1 MTDAFER
8 SALTIVADYRGLSV
22 PQMQDLRAQLRAQQA
37 DMKVAKNTLTKLAAH
52 AREINGLDDVLEGP
66 TALVF
71 AWQDPAQPAKIVRD
85 FARTSRILTV
95 KAAVMEGNILSADQ
109 VTAIA
114 DLPSREELISKVV
127 GGVSSPLYGIVTVLS
142 GPLRS
147 FAYVLQARKD
157 QLEQA
162 A

>member
-22 PQMQDLRAQLRAQQA
+22 PQMQDLRAQLRAHQA
-37 DMKVAKNTLTKLAAH
+37 DMKVAKNTLTKRAAH
-52 AREINGLDDVLEGP
+52 ARDISGLDDVLEGP

-71 AWQDPAQPAKIVRD
+71 AWQDAAQPAKIVRD

-95 KAAVMEGNILSADQ
+95 KAAVMEGEILSAEQ

-114 DLPSREELISKVV
+114 DLPSREELIARVV
-127 GGVSSPLYGIVTVLS
+127 GGVASPLYGIVNVLS